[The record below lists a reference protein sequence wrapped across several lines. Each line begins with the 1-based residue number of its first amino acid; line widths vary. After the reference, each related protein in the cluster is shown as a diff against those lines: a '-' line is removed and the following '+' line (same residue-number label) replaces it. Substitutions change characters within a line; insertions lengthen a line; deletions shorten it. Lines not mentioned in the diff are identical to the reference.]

1 VAAWTERYPA
11 QLPRR
16 LGSRSAPVQWPPVD
30 VRIGVTYSP
39 KELDVELP
47 PDADAAKIRGDVEA
61 ALTSG
66 AGSVLW
72 LVDVKGR
79 QIGVPVDKVTYVEI
93 GSPTAERR
101 IGFGQS

>member
-1 VAAWTERYPA
+1 
-11 QLPRR
+11 
-16 LGSRSAPVQWPPVD
+16 VD

-47 PDADAAKIRGDVEA
+47 ADADAAQVRRDVEA
-61 ALTSG
+61 ALSSG

-72 LVDVKGR
+72 LVDLKGR
-79 QIGVPVDKVTYVEI
+79 QIGVPVDKVAYVDI